1 MKANNHDTDDRFIRT
16 CCRGSVSISALPL
29 HVLIQTSPAHKLSF
43 DLQRKDRPKS
53 RAARLQAYSRPPSSP
68 IYQFLGCYIRGLKD
82 SPADHHRERQRYYCA
97 SLCPCPLL
105 PVHFRLRERISP
117 ETRLLYGSLIAHI
130 IGDDVFAR
138 SRASGACCGWRLVCG
153 MGCEVFVEGLSG
165 PEDVSRSG
173 RYHLNSHFGGMP
185 ETDSAVVWTATLM
198 ALGSFAGDG
207 RDDGWEDSD
216 DGASSW
222 SVASF
227 FHRQYW

>member
-1 MKANNHDTDDRFIRT
+1 MYSNVLPEQCINFRPSSSCTNPDIPCPQAELRLAAE
-16 CCRGSVSISALPL
+16 GS
-29 HVLIQTSPAHKLSF
+29 
-43 DLQRKDRPKS
+43 PKS

-68 IYQFLGCYIRGLKD
+68 IYRFLGCYIRGLKD

-97 SLCPCPLL
+97 SLCLCPCPLL

-138 SRASGACCGWRLVCG
+138 SRASGAGCGWRFVCG
-153 MGCEVFVEGLSG
+153 MGREVFVEGLSG

-173 RYHLNSHFGGMP
+173 RYHLDSHFGGMP
-185 ETDSAVVWTATLM
+185 ETDSAIVWTATLM
-198 ALGSFAGDG
+198 AMGSLAGNG

-216 DGASSW
+216 HGASSR
-222 SVASF
+222 SVAAL
-227 FHRQYW
+227 HQQYR